1 MVTKQSPTSAAT
13 IEALTFFDRRAIP
26 DQAGETIWHAR
37 DGWPIRRID
46 WHGAC
51 VASSRLRGSILFLPG
66 RGDYYEKYLET
77 LHYYAQQNWHVT
89 AIDWRGQSLSGRIA
103 DDPSVG
109 DIDDFG
115 TWVADLETFYAAW
128 TAERAGPH
136 IVLAH
141 SMGGHLAMRAVI
153 EKVIMPDALIL
164 AAPMLSIHSGGLP
177 LAITRIVARLMVMLG
192 RAKKAAWKISEK
204 PLSPLVS
211 RSKMLT
217 HDQVRYEDEEAWWSI
232 RPGIKLGPGSWRWVD
247 RAVASIRKIHQL
259 GTFESVKIPVLI
271 IATSADQLVSTD
283 QIIQDEKR
291 LPNAEL
297 LLFGK
302 EAAHELL
309 READVVRDKVIS
321 AIDAFL
327 ERIAPAV

>member
-1 MVTKQSPTSAAT
+1 MVTKQSTAPAIANNGQHV
-13 IEALTFFDRRAIP
+13 FDRRAIP
-26 DQAGETIWHAR
+26 NEATESIWHAR

-46 WHGAC
+46 WKGTP
-51 VASSRLRGSILFLPG
+51 SEGSRLRGSILFLPG

-77 LHYYAQQNWHVT
+77 LHYFAQQSWNVT
-89 AIDWRGQSLSGRIA
+89 AIDWRGQALSGRITT
-103 DDPSVG
+103 DPSVG

-115 TWVADLETFYAAW
+115 TWVSDLEAFYALW
-128 TAERAGPH
+128 TAETAGPH
-136 IVLAH
+136 IVMAH

-153 EKVIMPDALIL
+153 EKAINPDALIL

-177 LAITRIVARLMVMLG
+177 LAITRVVARLMILLG
-192 RAKKAAWKISEK
+192 RAKRAAWKISEK

-211 RSKMLT
+211 RSRMLT
-217 HDQVRYEDEEAWWSI
+217 HDQARYDDEETWWTI

-247 RAVASIRKIHQL
+247 RAVASIRKIHRP
-259 GTFESVKIPVLI
+259 GTFEGVKMPVLL

-309 READVVRDKVIS
+309 RETDAVRDKVIG

-327 ERIAPAV
+327 ERFAPAV

>member
-1 MVTKQSPTSAAT
+1 MVTKQSPSFAAT
-13 IEALTFFDRRAIP
+13 IKAPTVFDRRKIP
-26 DQAGETIWHAR
+26 DQATETIWHAG
-37 DGWPIRRID
+37 DGWPIRQID
-46 WHGAC
+46 WNGAPGKG
-51 VASSRLRGSILFLPG
+51 SSPRGSILFLPG

-77 LHYYAQQNWHVT
+77 LHYYAEQNWNVT
-89 AIDWRGQSLSGRIA
+89 AIDWRGQSLSGRMT

-115 TWVADLETFYAAW
+115 TWVADLKTFYAAW
-128 TAERAGPH
+128 TAEKTEPH

-153 EKVIMPDALIL
+153 EKAITPDALIL

-177 LAITRIVARLMVMLG
+177 LAITRIVARVMVMLG
-192 RAKKAAWKISEK
+192 RAQKAAWKISEK

-211 RSKMLT
+211 RSRMLT
-217 HDQVRYEDEEAWWSI
+217 HDQARYDDEEAWWSI

-247 RAVASIRKIHQL
+247 RAVASIRKIHRP
-259 GTFESVKIPVLI
+259 GTFENVKTPVLM

-283 QIIQDEKR
+283 QIIEDAKR
-291 LPNAEL
+291 LLNAEL

-309 READVVRDKVIS
+309 RESDAVRDKVIS